1 MFNDPD
7 MLLAQAHQWQRERI
21 AEADRYRLLAL
32 ARRAR
37 RARQARAA
45 RPSAAVPSVP
55 AASVEPCGRHEM
67 ASAR

>member
-7 MLLAQAHQWQRERI
+7 MLLAQAHQRQRELI

-32 ARRAR
+32 AKRARQGRRAR
-37 RARQARAA
+37 DARR
-45 RPSAAVPSVP
+45 SAAAVSV
-55 AASVEPCGRHEM
+55 AAVTVEPCGRHEV